1 MYPNINNSNNNTGKK
16 PKIISILEKLGHQS
30 HLERIGK
37 VNVTNKDMML
47 AITEDTGKF
56 LNILLTAI
64 KANSVLEIGTSAG
77 YSTLWF
83 ALALIQNNDGKAPK
97 TENNIVTIDND
108 PLKIKRAEKN
118 FIDAEV
124 LNMITIKEGNA
135 VDVLTQLL
143 DGHNDRL
150 NKGRT
155 KFFDFIFIDAD
166 KDNLAEYFDL
176 SLPLLRNGG
185 IIVTDNILF
194 PEEYRSAMSQFVDY
208 IRSNDSV
215 HSVTVPIGNGEE
227 VTIKI
232 K

>member
-1 MYPNINNSNNNTGKK
+1 MQYEDMYPNINNSNNNTGKK

-97 TENNIVTIDND
+97 TENN
-108 PLKIKRAEKN
+108 
-118 FIDAEV
+118 
-124 LNMITIKEGNA
+124 
-135 VDVLTQLL
+135 
-143 DGHNDRL
+143 
-150 NKGRT
+150 
-155 KFFDFIFIDAD
+155 
-166 KDNLAEYFDL
+166 
-176 SLPLLRNGG
+176 
-185 IIVTDNILF
+185 
-194 PEEYRSAMSQFVDY
+194 
-208 IRSNDSV
+208 
-215 HSVTVPIGNGEE
+215 
-227 VTIKI
+227 
-232 K
+232 